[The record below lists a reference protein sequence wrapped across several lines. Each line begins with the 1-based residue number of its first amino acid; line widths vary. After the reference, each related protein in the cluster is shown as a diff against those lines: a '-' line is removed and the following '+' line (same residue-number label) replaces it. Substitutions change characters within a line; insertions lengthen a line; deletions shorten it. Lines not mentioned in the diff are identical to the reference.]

1 MDYSTPSKK
10 RKTGESIPSIKKA
23 HKEAKNSGAHK
34 LRELYS
40 AAKSL
45 ASLDDSFSEPTQH
58 QPCDNSLYEEFM
70 ENSQERVHN
79 DIGSTDTESS
89 SPNISLGS
97 SSNSASWSQSSGSSD
112 GVWSSSSRSGSVSPF
127 WKKAKDAA
135 AKTRNAKTKKSL
147 SVDDFFDVQK
157 DYLPFEE
164 EKTEW
169 ADDTYLKQIVCC
181 CFFKWWK

>member
-1 MDYSTPSKK
+1 MDHSTPRKK
-10 RKTGESIPSIKKA
+10 RKVSESIPSIKKA

-45 ASLDDSFSEPTQH
+45 SDLDDSFSEPTQH
-58 QPCDNSLYEEFM
+58 QPVCDSALYSEFM
-70 ENSQERVHN
+70 ESSPERVHN
-79 DIGSTDTESS
+79 DFGSYPSS
-89 SPNISLGS
+89 SSDS
-97 SSNSASWSQSSGSSD
+97 SIQLVSTSSGDSWTESSGSSND
-112 GVWSSSSRSGSVSPF
+112 LRSSSTSNSSRSNF
-127 WKKAKDAA
+127 WKMAQATANKRTKKAK
-135 AKTRNAKTKKSL
+135 KGE
-147 SVDDFFDVQK
+147 SVDDFFDTKK

-181 CFFKWWK
+181 CFFRWK